1 MSMKM
6 SPFYKTVWENSDF
19 AKISLD
25 SVMLTMETRSLFVD
39 ACKMSFEFTT
49 VWERYGRFWRAR
61 GASLGAE
68 TFSHALKQN
77 TKPSVCQ
84 DRLGTEMG
92 KVENRDG
99 I

>member
-1 MSMKM
+1 MKM
-6 SPFYKTVWENSDF
+6 SPFYKTGWENADF

-49 VWERYGRFWRAR
+49 VWERYGRFGRAR

-68 TFSHALKQN
+68 KL
-77 TKPSVCQ
+77 
-84 DRLGTEMG
+84 L
-92 KVENRDG
+92 
-99 I
+99 